1 MRLLI
6 RRLAAAALLLW
17 IVVTV
22 VFVLARLAPG
32 DPVLLVVSPGA
43 SAAEIAST
51 RARLG
56 LDAPIAVQY
65 ARWARGALHGD
76 LGTSVVSGQPVRA
89 LLADALPVSL
99 ALGGVSLLL
108 SFAIGLAVGAL
119 QAKRAGKPS
128 DLALTVASTSLAAA
142 PAFWLALGAIALFT
156 YGASRLGF
164 PGWLR
169 LPAFGLHAPVGS
181 GTGLAALA
189 DMARHAVLP
198 VVVLTAIGAAG
209 IARYARSTLLDVV
222 DLEAIRAA
230 RGRGIG
236 GSALARHVLRIALPS
251 LVVLFALALPG
262 VIAGSVFV
270 ESVFAWPGM
279 GRAMTTAILSRDI
292 PVVLGAT
299 LDYAAGVIAANLAAE
314 LALPAVDPR
323 LR

>member
-1 MRLLI
+1 MRLLL
-6 RRLAAAALLLW
+6 RHLAAAALLLW

-43 SAAEIAST
+43 SAEEIATT

-65 ARWARGALHGD
+65 ARWAGGALRGD
-76 LGTSVVSGQPVRA
+76 LGTSVVSGRPVRA
-89 LLADALPVSL
+89 VLAEALPVSL
-99 ALGGVSLLL
+99 ALGVASLLL
-108 SFAIGLAVGAL
+108 SFAIGLAVGAI
-119 QAKRAGKPS
+119 QAKRAGTRG

-142 PAFWLALGAIALFT
+142 PAFWLALGAIAVFT

-164 PGWLR
+164 PEWMR
-169 LPAFGLHAPVGS
+169 LPAFGLHAPAGS
-181 GTGLAALA
+181 GSGLAALI
-189 DMARHAVLP
+189 DVARHAVLP
-198 VVVLTAIGAAG
+198 VAVLTAIGAAG

-222 DLEAIRAA
+222 DLEEIRPA

-236 GSALARHVLRIALPS
+236 GAMLAGHVLRIALPA

-279 GRAMTTAILSRDI
+279 GRAMTVAILSRDV

-299 LDYAAGVIAANLAAE
+299 LLYAAGVIGANLTAD
-314 LALPAVDPR
+314 LLLPVVDPR

>member
-1 MRLLI
+1 MRLLL
-6 RRLAAAALLLW
+6 RHLAAAALLLW

-43 SAAEIAST
+43 SAEEIATT

-65 ARWARGALHGD
+65 ARWAGGALRGD
-76 LGTSVVSGQPVRA
+76 LGTSVVSGRPVRA
-89 LLADALPVSL
+89 VLAEALPVSL
-99 ALGGVSLLL
+99 ALGVASLLL
-108 SFAIGLAVGAL
+108 SFAIGLAVGAI
-119 QAKRAGKPS
+119 QAKRAGTRG

-142 PAFWLALGAIALFT
+142 PAFWLALGAIAVFT

-164 PGWLR
+164 PEWMR
-169 LPAFGLHAPVGS
+169 LPAFGLHAPAGS
-181 GTGLAALA
+181 GSGLAALI
-189 DMARHAVLP
+189 DVARHAVLP
-198 VVVLTAIGAAG
+198 VAVLTAIGAAG

-236 GSALARHVLRIALPS
+236 GAMLAGHVLRIALPA

-279 GRAMTTAILSRDI
+279 GRAMTVAILSRDV

-299 LDYAAGVIAANLAAE
+299 LLYAAGVIGANLTAD
-314 LALPAVDPR
+314 LLLPVVDPR